1 MGSQNSNEL
10 KSRDNSLLNCDSDL
24 LDYNGI
30 KSSEEEE
37 DEDFINENEELTSNT
52 ITEKNTLNI
61 NNYKIDSNKIPIT
74 FEWDLGG
81 KSVYLSGNFCNWK
94 QFFLMKKNQDGK
106 YVLTLYLNKGLI
118 QYKFKVDDEWRYNQ
132 KFPIINDNGNINN
145 YIDTTNWEISIEK
158 SEETTNSNTE
168 TSFRQLDNK
177 SININT
183 EFKFA
188 KNNYTNYFPKINEMN
203 EYAQRIPEQYKS
215 NIKSDIKA
223 LNSENDIILGE
234 NSSYKSIKPVA
245 KEKINHLNYK
255 IESNRKIINN
265 RNEAPIVCSIV
276 SRHRLKFTT
285 FIYYKNK

>member
-10 KSRDNSLLNCDSDL
+10 KSRDNSLLNFDSDL

-94 QFFLMKKNQDGK
+94 QFFLMQKNQDGK
-106 YVLTLYLNKGLI
+106 YFLTLYLNKGLI

-255 IESNRKIINN
+255 IESNRKIINT

>member
-10 KSRDNSLLNCDSDL
+10 KSRDNSLLNFDSDL

-106 YVLTLYLNKGLI
+106 YILTLYLNKGLI
-118 QYKFKVDDEWRYNQ
+118 QYKFKVDEEWRYNP

-234 NSSYKSIKPVA
+234 NSSYKSIRPVA
-245 KEKINHLNYK
+245 KEKINHINYK
-255 IESNRKIINN
+255 IESNKKIINN
-265 RNEAPIVCSIV
+265 RNEDPIVCSIV